1 MVELLARE
9 LRIPSS
15 DLREYLDVHLDM
27 QQSLLLSSSFR
38 DARASPFPSPA
49 SAAGGPHHGAASS
62 CCSTPGL
69 GASTGRERHACR
81 FDLSFSSL
89 SPRGAG
95 AMETMEAVAGT
106 TGTSTSMGRTAA
118 SAVTATEPEA
128 DGVVVCDEGHDEEEE
143 ESLQATLL
151 RQYDE
156 LDRLRTEVI
165 PPLED
170 LVEELRAQLRSRD
183 ERLAKADEVIAD
195 LRRRLREAGAVSGA
209 GEA

>member
-1 MVELLARE
+1 
-9 LRIPSS
+9 
-15 DLREYLDVHLDM
+15 
-27 QQSLLLSSSFR
+27 
-38 DARASPFPSPA
+38 
-49 SAAGGPHHGAASS
+49 
-62 CCSTPGL
+62 
-69 GASTGRERHACR
+69 
-81 FDLSFSSL
+81 
-89 SPRGAG
+89 
-95 AMETMEAVAGT
+95 METMEAVAGT

>member
-1 MVELLARE
+1 MVELLAWE

-27 QQSLLLSSSFR
+27 QGLLLSSFR
-38 DARASPFPSPA
+38 DARASPSPSPA
-49 SAAGGPHHGAASS
+49 SAAGEPDHGAGS
-62 CCSTPGL
+62 CCTPGPAT
-69 GASTGRERHACR
+69 GRSTGRGEQACR

-89 SPRGAG
+89 SPRGVGGVSG
-95 AMETMEAVAGT
+95 ATTGTMMEAAAGT
-106 TGTSTSMGRTAA
+106 TTGSTAMGRTAA

-128 DGVVVCDEGHDEEEE
+128 DGVEVCHEGHDHDEEEEEE

-170 LVEELRAQLRSRD
+170 VVEELRAQLRSRD
-183 ERLAKADEVIAD
+183 ERLAEADEVIAD
-195 LRRRLREAGAVSGA
+195 LRRRLRDA
-209 GEA
+209 